1 MKSSK
6 HISDE
11 ELAAYLDQILSNQNM
26 PMNTMCDI
34 ETLEVLSVA
43 CEASKHITQQK
54 ITSLP
59 SWTEISNTAL
69 WNSVSACAPLAQ
81 AGFLGELCAEDEDN
95 NVDIE

>member
-1 MKSSK
+1 MKPSK

-11 ELAAYLDQILSNQNM
+11 ELAAYLDQILSNQSM
-26 PMNTMCDI
+26 PMYSMGDI
-34 ETLEVLSVA
+34 DTLEVLSVA
-43 CEASKHITQQK
+43 REASKHTTQQK

-59 SWTEISNTAL
+59 SWTEIPKTAL